1 MRRNVVFLDRDGV
14 INRDSA
20 DYITSQEQFEFLPG
34 SLEALR
40 RLTEEGFSCIVI
52 TNQTAPARGLMS
64 LEALAA
70 IHKQMVI
77 AIERAGGRILDIFI
91 CPHLP
96 EEDCSCRKPKA
107 GMLLA
112 AQERHQID
120 LASAVMIGDS
130 VKDIECACNAGV
142 ATTILVQT
150 GNGEKALRE
159 LLTMGIR
166 PHFVALDLQTAV
178 GWIAETRSAQAGKRD
193 ICNL

>member
-1 MRRNVVFLDRDGV
+1 MRRKVVFLDRDGV

-20 DYITSQEQFEFLPG
+20 NYITSQEQFEFLPG
-34 SLEALR
+34 SLQALR
-40 RLTEEGFSCIVI
+40 CLAEEGFSCIVV
-52 TNQTAPARGLMS
+52 TNQTAPARGLMAP
-64 LEALAA
+64 EALTA
-70 IHKQMVI
+70 IHKQMAA
-77 AIERAGGRILDIFI
+77 AIELAGGRILDIFI

-112 AQERHQID
+112 AQEIHQID
-120 LASAVMIGDS
+120 LASAIMIGDS
-130 VKDIECACNAGV
+130 VKDIECARKAGV

-166 PHFVALDLQTAV
+166 PHFVAPDLQAAV
-178 GWIAETRSAQAGKRD
+178 GWIVETRSIGEKG
-193 ICNL
+193 ICEC